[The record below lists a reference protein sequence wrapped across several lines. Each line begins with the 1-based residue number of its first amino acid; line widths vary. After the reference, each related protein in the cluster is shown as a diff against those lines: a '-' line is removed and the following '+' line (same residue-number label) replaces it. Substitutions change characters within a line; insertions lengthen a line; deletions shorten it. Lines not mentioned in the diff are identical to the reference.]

1 MSEWIELEKQ
11 KPTAIGLYWVYYNH
25 WRDGMTVG
33 CIELQPIEVEPY
45 ISVYCAEVGGYDYEY
60 HVTPENIT
68 HWIGPIQEPAPPAE
82 VNHEHNN

>member
-33 CIELQPIEVEPY
+33 CIELQPIEVEPTSPKHQVDAALMY
-45 ISVYCAEVGGYDYEY
+45 L
-60 HVTPENIT
+60 
-68 HWIGPIQEPAPPAE
+68 Q
-82 VNHEHNN
+82 